1 MDNPVTFKF
10 LWLSIGNL
18 EKDLRK
24 IDVGSW
30 IVEILPVKQ
39 ISQNL
44 ET

>member
-39 ISQNL
+39 N
-44 ET
+44 